1 MSADTGASDGTACS
15 SALDLS
21 TVAAEATAAAR
32 DFVGSRF
39 KADALDRLGED
50 HEVAECFVYHWIK
63 TLATK
68 LATLEKGLERVCLL
82 PTTEDGDCLV
92 HDIIVLAKT
101 RSAALDLLST
111 SIEQQFDKV
120 RQAMGLPCV
129 IKVRIMSQEDLK
141 RGRSMLDSL
150 HAPALQVWP

>member
-1 MSADTGASDGTACS
+1 MSADTRGSDGTACS

-21 TVAAEATAAAR
+21 AVAAEATAVAKE
-32 DFVGSRF
+32 FVASRF

-50 HEVAECFVYHWIK
+50 HDVAECFVYHWIK
-63 TLATK
+63 ALAAR
-68 LATLEKGLERVCLL
+68 LATLEKGLERVCLV

-92 HDIIVLAKT
+92 HDIIVLAET

-111 SIEQQFDKV
+111 SIEHQFDKV